1 VSALPSL
8 FHGLERG
15 IPRLHDMGAQIRLAA
30 CPLSGAKRTSVIG
43 WPMSANDPKQTSGRR
58 SSRFRNLFRGNRN
71 DELISLALDGS
82 SNIRPQLLSKT
93 RDDLHSKSF
102 ALREVKVSG

>member
-1 VSALPSL
+1 MRATLFTSELLMALSG
-8 FHGLERG
+8 HSTSTAE
-15 IPRLHDMGAQIRLAA
+15 
-30 CPLSGAKRTSVIG
+30 CPLSEVKRTGRERSV
-43 WPMSANDPKQTSGRR
+43 MSANDPKQTSGRR

-82 SNIRPQLLSKT
+82 SDIRAQLLSKT

>member
-1 VSALPSL
+1 
-8 FHGLERG
+8 
-15 IPRLHDMGAQIRLAA
+15 
-30 CPLSGAKRTSVIG
+30 
-43 WPMSANDPKQTSGRR
+43 MSAYDPKQTSGRR

-82 SNIRPQLLSKT
+82 SDIRAQLLSKT

>member
-1 VSALPSL
+1 MRATLFTSELLMALSG
-8 FHGLERG
+8 HSTSTGE
-15 IPRLHDMGAQIRLAA
+15 
-30 CPLSGAKRTSVIG
+30 CPLSEVKRIG
-43 WPMSANDPKQTSGRR
+43 RERSDMSASDPKQTSGRR
-58 SSRFRNLFRGNRN
+58 SSRFRNLIRGNRN

-82 SNIRPQLLSKT
+82 SDIRAQLLSKT